1 MKAKKQNA
9 KGDRKMGVLE
19 GKKPE
24 KVFQFFEEIASIPHG
39 SGNVEQ
45 ISNYLVNFAKER
57 NLKYR
62 QDKKRNVIIWK
73 DATAGYENSETVI
86 LQGHMDMV
94 AVKTADCVKDMEK
107 EGLDLQVDGDTLCA
121 KGTSLGG
128 DDGIAVAYALAVLDS
143 DDIEHPPVEAV
154 FTVDEEIGLLGAG
167 YLDVSDLNG
176 KKLLNM
182 DSEDEGVFTVSCAGG
197 ATVECILQFQT
208 EPVNAQIIEIKADG
222 FAGGHSG
229 VEINKGRANANCVM
243 GRILLNVFQNVG
255 MRIVSVN
262 GGEKDNA
269 IAKISEAAI
278 AVNTE
283 TVEKTKQIIE
293 NTFAEIKDEYK
304 STDPD
309 AKIQIN
315 VMEEGLSEALSG
327 PATLSVVIALVNMP
341 NGIQRMNPDM
351 PEMVQT
357 SLNLGILRTNE
368 NAVSLSYAVRSS
380 KESEK
385 NFLIEKLRSLTEI
398 FGGEVKVSGSYPGWE
413 YKADSE
419 LTDVAVK
426 AYEAIYNKKP
436 VVEGIHAGLECGLFA
451 DKIAGLD
458 AISFGPSMKNVHTTE
473 ETLSISST
481 ERTWELL
488 VKILEMLK

>member
-1 MKAKKQNA
+1 
-9 KGDRKMGVLE
+9 MGVLD

-24 KVFQFFEEIASIPHG
+24 KVFHFFETIANIPHG
-39 SGNVEQ
+39 SGNVEK
-45 ISNYLVNFAKER
+45 ISNYLVDFAKER

-62 QDKKRNVIIWK
+62 QDEKQNVVIWK
-73 DATAGYENSETVI
+73 EGTAGYETSEPVI
-86 LQGHMDMV
+86 LQGHIDMV
-94 AVKTADCVKDMEK
+94 AVKTADCIKDMEK
-107 EGLDLQVDGDTLCA
+107 EGLDLQVDGDTLSA
-121 KGTSLGG
+121 VNTSLGG

-143 DDIEHPPVEAV
+143 HDIAHPPVEAV
-154 FTVDEEIGLLGAG
+154 FTSDEEIGLLGAD
-167 YLDVSDLNG
+167 YLDVSDIKG

-197 ATVECILQFQT
+197 ATVECVLPFKT
-208 EPVNAQIIEIKADG
+208 ESVSAQVIEIKIDG

-229 VEINKGRANANCVM
+229 VEINKGRANSNCVL

-255 MRIVSVN
+255 MRIMTVN

-269 IAKISEAAI
+269 IAKNSEAAI
-278 AVNTE
+278 AVLPE
-283 TVEKTKQIIE
+283 TVDKAKEIIE

-304 STDPD
+304 VTDPD
-309 AKIQIN
+309 AKIQLN
-315 VMEEGLSEALSG
+315 VMDEGLSEVLSG
-327 PATLSVVIALVNMP
+327 PATLSTIIALVNMP

-357 SLNLGILRTNE
+357 SLNLGVLRTNE
-368 NAVSLSYAVRSS
+368 NNITMSYAVRSS

-385 NFLIEKLRSLTEI
+385 NYLIEKLRSLTEI
-398 FGGEVKVSGSYPGWE
+398 FGGEVKVSGAYPGWE
-413 YKADSE
+413 YKADST
-419 LTDVAVK
+419 LRDIAVK
-426 AYEAIYNKKP
+426 AYEMLYSKEP

-451 DKIAGLD
+451 DKIDGLD

-488 VKILEMLK
+488 LKILEMLK

>member
-1 MKAKKQNA
+1 MS
-9 KGDRKMGVLE
+9 VLD

-24 KVFQFFEEIASIPHG
+24 KVFQFFEEIAGIPHG

-57 NLKYR
+57 NLRYR
-62 QDKKRNVIIWK
+62 QDEKLNVIIWK
-73 DATAGYENSETVI
+73 DGTEGYETSEPVI

-94 AVKTADCVKDMEK
+94 AVKTADCDKDMEK
-107 EGLDLQVDGDTLCA
+107 EGLDLQVDGDTLSA
-121 KGTSLGG
+121 KNTSLGG

-143 DDIEHPPVEAV
+143 DDIAHPPVEAV
-154 FTVDEEIGLLGAG
+154 FTVDEEIGLLGAN
-167 YLDVSDLNG
+167 YLDVSDLKG

-197 ATVECILQFQT
+197 ATVECVLPFKI
-208 EPVNAQIIEIKADG
+208 EPINAQIIEIKIDG
-222 FAGGHSG
+222 FTGGHSG
-229 VEINKGRANANCVM
+229 VEINRGRANANCVL

-255 MRIVSVN
+255 MRIMAVN

-278 AVNTE
+278 AVNPE
-283 TVEKTKQIIE
+283 TVEKTKEIIQ
-293 NTFAEIKDEYK
+293 NTFAEVKEEYQV
-304 STDPD
+304 TDPEV
-309 AKIQIN
+309 KIQLN

-327 PATLSVVIALVNMP
+327 PATLSTVIALVNMP

-368 NAVSLSYAVRSS
+368 NAVTLSYAVRSS

-398 FGGEVKVSGSYPGWE
+398 FGGEVKVSGAYPGWE
-413 YKADSE
+413 YKADST
-419 LTDVAVK
+419 LRDVAVK
-426 AYEAIYNKKP
+426 AYESLYNKEP

-451 DKIAGLD
+451 DKIEGLD
-458 AISFGPSMKNVHTTE
+458 AISFGPSMKHVHTTN

-481 ERTWELL
+481 ERTWDLL

>member
-1 MKAKKQNA
+1 
-9 KGDRKMGVLE
+9 MGVLE

-45 ISNYLVNFAKER
+45 ISNYLVDFAKER

-62 QDKKRNVIIWK
+62 QDEKMNVVIWK
-73 DATAGYENSETVI
+73 DATAGYENSEAVI

-143 DDIEHPPVEAV
+143 DDIAHPPVEAV
-154 FTVDEEIGLLGAG
+154 FTVDEEIGLLGAD

-176 KKLLNM
+176 KRLLNM

-197 ATVECILQFQT
+197 ATVECILPFRT
-208 EPVNAQIIEIKADG
+208 EPINAQIIEIKLDG

-255 MRIVSVN
+255 MRIMAVN

-278 AVNTE
+278 AVNPE

-293 NTFAEIKDEYK
+293 NTFAEIKEEYK

-309 AKIQIN
+309 AKIQMN

-368 NAVSLSYAVRSS
+368 NAVSLSFAVRSS

-398 FGGEVKVSGSYPGWE
+398 FGGEVKVSGAYPGWE
-413 YKADSE
+413 YKADSK

-426 AYEAIYNKKP
+426 AYEALYGKEPI
-436 VVEGIHAGLECGLFA
+436 VEGIHAGLECGLFA

>member
-1 MKAKKQNA
+1 
-9 KGDRKMGVLE
+9 MGVLE

-45 ISNYLVNFAKER
+45 ISNYLVDFAKER

-62 QDKKRNVIIWK
+62 QDEKLNVIIWK
-73 DATAGYENSETVI
+73 DGTKGYEDSEAVI

-94 AVKTADCVKDMEK
+94 AVKTSDCDKDMEK
-107 EGLDLQVDGDTLCA
+107 EGLDLQVDGDTLSA

-143 DDIEHPPVEAV
+143 DDIAHPPVEAV
-154 FTVDEEIGLLGAG
+154 FTVDEEIGLLGAD
-167 YLDVSDLNG
+167 YLDTSDLKG

-197 ATVECILQFQT
+197 ATVECILPFKT
-208 EPVNAQIIEIKADG
+208 EPINAQIIEMKIDG

-229 VEINKGRANANCVM
+229 VEINKGRANSNCVL

-255 MRIVSVN
+255 MRIMAVN

-269 IAKISEAAI
+269 IAKVSEAAI
-278 AVNTE
+278 AVLPE
-283 TVEKTKQIIE
+283 TVDKTKKIIE
-293 NTFAEIKDEYK
+293 DTFAEIKDEYQ

-309 AKIQIN
+309 AKLQLN

-327 PATLSVVIALVNMP
+327 PATLSTIIALVNMP

-357 SLNLGILRTNE
+357 SLNLGILRTTE
-368 NAVSLSYAVRSS
+368 NAVTLSYAVRSS

-398 FGGEVKVSGSYPGWE
+398 FGGEVKVSGVYPGWE
-413 YKADSE
+413 YKADST
-419 LTDVAVK
+419 LRDVAVK
-426 AYEAIYNKKP
+426 AYEALYSKEPI
-436 VVEGIHAGLECGLFA
+436 VEGIHAGLECGLFA
-451 DKIAGLD
+451 DKIDGLD
-458 AISFGPSMKNVHTTE
+458 AISFGPSMKNVHTTD

-481 ERTWELL
+481 ERTWELI